1 LKLQPD
7 RPRKDYVKLME
18 NDHQILRYELALNS
32 INENDKLRKFILVY
46 RLGDDTISIHEVPQR
61 NSGTIAGKFLER
73 TRVAKPGS
81 TTEFP
86 QFYGP
91 SDFYIG
97 ATIEVFRARFI
108 IRSADLFVLKY
119 AEEHPEQFSPNVIQ
133 SLREHLSQ
141 QPTRQDPRSHLDIRI
156 QRRPGD
162 FIRLY
167 AEVRNKLKHIRI
179 TNHEQIRRMFLRYD
193 KDRNGFISR
202 ENIIDLFRQIHL
214 PLENDLIDAVLKQ
227 NI

>member
-1 LKLQPD
+1 
-7 RPRKDYVKLME
+7 M
-18 NDHQILRYELALNS
+18 
-32 INENDKLRKFILVY
+32 
-46 RLGDDTISIHEVPQR
+46 
-61 NSGTIAGKFLER
+61 
-73 TRVAKPGS
+73 
-81 TTEFP
+81 
-86 QFYGP
+86 
-91 SDFYIG
+91 
-97 ATIEVFRARFI
+97 
-108 IRSADLFVLKY
+108 LKY

-133 SLREHLSQ
+133 SLREHISQ